1 MTSKEM
7 NFQEDMFAEQSIKEK
22 KVISTGRFKEKHSI
36 DSDEEYDDNK
46 DVEVLDENDIEGMY

>member
-1 MTSKEM
+1 M